1 VQPGSIA
8 MEVIGT
14 RQSIMCSDHGIAIGM
29 IDPGA
34 GDRIGGLRREIAS
47 IGAKLMQIA
56 RALADL
62 D

>member
-1 VQPGSIA
+1 

-14 RQSIMCSDHGIAIGM
+14 RQSIMCSNHGIAIGM
-29 IDPGA
+29 IAPGA

-47 IGAKLMQIA
+47 IDAKLMQTA
-56 RALADL
+56 WALADL